1 MSAEAIEM
9 KKRTHGTAGFSLVEL
24 LVGTIL
30 FTIVT
35 GIAFSLLMSA
45 QLRYQ
50 GESTVTEAFQ
60 QANVALDQI
69 VRDVHS
75 AGYPPMSSLS
85 APVANNNA
93 NADKYA
99 LPFAW
104 APSYPAT
111 PCTVGAGGTCTVP
124 GQYDLIVETDIGDG
138 NFVQW
143 IRYSLQGTTLMRGRA
158 PKGPFADPVKATSG
172 SLVLVPYLENVMNGS
187 NSLPIFSYVCDAGLT
202 QQPCDGA
209 TQLPSNIREVNI
221 SLMVRSLQPDPQTH
235 QYRTITLNGQAMRF
249 NPNQ

>member
-1 MSAEAIEM
+1 M
-9 KKRTHGTAGFSLVEL
+9 KKRKRSADGFSLVEL

-75 AGYPPMSSLS
+75 AGYPPANSF
-85 APVANNNA
+85 ATGVALNNPNLA
-93 NADKYA
+93 A
-99 LPFAW
+99 LPFSW
-104 APSYPAT
+104 SPGYTNTPPT
-111 PCTVGAGGTCTVP
+111 PCTVGVGGTCGAVP
-124 GQYDLIVETDIGDG
+124 GDYDLIVETDLG
-138 NFVQW
+138 NGVQW
-143 IRYSLQGTTLMRGRA
+143 IRYSLVGTTLMRA
-158 PKGPFADPVKATSG
+158 MVPKAQFQDPVG
-172 SLVLVPYLENVMNGS
+172 STTGSLVPYLDNVMNG
-187 NSLPIFSYVCDAGLT
+187 SLPIFSYAYDS
-202 QQPCDGA
+202 GA
-209 TQLPSNIREVNI
+209 THWPSNIREVNI
-221 SLMVRSLQPDPQTH
+221 SLMVRSLQPDPQTK
-235 QYRTITLNGQAMRF
+235 QYRTITLTGQAVRF

>member
-1 MSAEAIEM
+1 M
-9 KKRTHGTAGFSLVEL
+9 EL

-50 GESTVTEAFQ
+50 GESTTTEAFQ

-75 AGYPPMSSLS
+75 AGYPPMSSFS
-85 APVANNNA
+85 AATASLHTNW
-93 NADKYA
+93 YA

-104 APSYPAT
+104 TPNYPTT
-111 PCTVGAGGTCTVP
+111 PCTGGVGGTCTVP
-124 GQYDLIVETDIGDG
+124 GEYDLILEADLG
-138 NFVQW
+138 NGVQW
-143 IRYSLQGTTLMRGRA
+143 IRYSLQTTTLMRGA
-158 PKGPFADPVKATSG
+158 IQKTPSGDPVSQTDS
-172 SLVLVPYLENVMNGS
+172 SLVPYLENVMNGS
-187 NSLPIFSYVCDAGLT
+187 NSLPIFSYVYDPGAL
-202 QQPCDGA
+202 QQ
-209 TQLPSNIREVNI
+209 PSNIREVNI
-221 SLMVRSLQPDPQTH
+221 SLMVRSLQPDPQTK
-235 QYRTITLNGQAMRF
+235 QYRTITLTGQAMRF

>member
-1 MSAEAIEM
+1 MR
-9 KKRTHGTAGFSLVEL
+9 KRKHSTAGFSLVEL

-85 APVANNNA
+85 ATVANNNA
-93 NADKYA
+93 NANKYA

-104 APSYPAT
+104 SPNYPTT
-111 PCTVGAGGTCTVP
+111 PCTVGGTCTVP
-124 GQYDLIVETDIGDG
+124 GQYDLIVEADLGTGQG
-138 NFVQW
+138 VQW
-143 IRYSLQGTTLMRGRA
+143 IRYSLVGTTLMRGVA
-158 PKGPFADPVKATSG
+158 PKAPFKDPVTETSG

-209 TQLPSNIREVNI
+209 TQLPSSIREVNI

>member
-9 KKRTHGTAGFSLVEL
+9 KKRKHGTAGFSLVEL

-85 APVANNNA
+85 AAVATSNP
-93 NADKYA
+93 DWYA

-104 APSYPAT
+104 TPNYPTT
-111 PCTVGAGGTCTVP
+111 PCTVGGTCTVP
-124 GQYDLIVETDIGDG
+124 GEYDLIVEADLG
-138 NFVQW
+138 NGQGVQW
-143 IRYSLQGTTLMRGRA
+143 IRYSLVGTTLMRA
-158 PKGPFADPVKATSG
+158 MKQKVKFQDPVSYTNSYLA
-172 SLVLVPYLENVMNGS
+172 PYLENVMNGS
-187 NSLPIFSYVCDAGLT
+187 LPIFSYNYDAGAS
-202 QQPCDGA
+202 QQ
-209 TQLPSNIREVNI
+209 PSNIREVNV
-221 SLMVRSLQPDPQTH
+221 SLVVRSLQPDPQTH

>member
-75 AGYPPMSSLS
+75 AGYPPKNALNL
-85 APVANNNA
+85 AVANNNP
-93 NADKYA
+93 DWYA

-104 APSYPAT
+104 SPNYPAT
-111 PCTVGAGGTCTVP
+111 PCIVAGGCAVP
-124 GQYDLIVETDIGDG
+124 GDYDLIVEADVSNG
-138 NFVQW
+138 NSV
-143 IRYSLQGTTLMRGRA
+143 
-158 PKGPFADPVKATSG
+158 
-172 SLVLVPYLENVMNGS
+172 
-187 NSLPIFSYVCDAGLT
+187 
-202 QQPCDGA
+202 
-209 TQLPSNIREVNI
+209 
-221 SLMVRSLQPDPQTH
+221 
-235 QYRTITLNGQAMRF
+235 
-249 NPNQ
+249 